1 MLVGTNIILPGC
13 TIWDNWVFENSLL
26 AEEPVPKA
34 FRIFEN
40 CVSGDNNLC
49 GKLVSALEFL
59 IKFDEQLKVTL
70 VPFFIADCNL
80 LSCELGNFTFNVLF
94 WVSVC

>member
-1 MLVGTNIILPGC
+1 MLGGTNIILPGC

-49 GKLVSALEFL
+49 VKLVSAL
-59 IKFDEQLKVTL
+59 
-70 VPFFIADCNL
+70 
-80 LSCELGNFTFNVLF
+80 
-94 WVSVC
+94 